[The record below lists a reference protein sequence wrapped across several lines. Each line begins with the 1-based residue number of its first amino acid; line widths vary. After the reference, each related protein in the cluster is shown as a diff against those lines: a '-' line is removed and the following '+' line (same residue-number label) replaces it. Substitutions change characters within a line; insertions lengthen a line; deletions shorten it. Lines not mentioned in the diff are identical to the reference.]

1 MPTLSYVVKFDANG
15 GSGGPGSVSYSTG
28 SGAQNLIPNTLP
40 TRAGC
45 TFLGWNTAK
54 AGTGTDYQPR
64 ASAPESAATLYA
76 VWAGIQVTSITAY
89 RSNSSGTKQRKGTYG
104 HVSAKTKA
112 VSTVAGT
119 VAVSAVWGASGSSPS
134 NTVSLSNA
142 SYAKAAGTDASRT
155 HDGTFG
161 GSLATGTSYTVNLTA
176 NLSGT
181 YAGNPYSVSAM
192 ANATVP
198 KAWALFSALAG
209 GNGLAVGTTASVAN
223 ALEVAFKVIQSTTSL
238 GYWLV
243 DRAGH
248 SYPGII
254 DNGTHMWV
262 GSGSGSS
269 RPHLGDTYIAAGL
282 NATGATYNHDGSL
295 EKASGNGTAYVST
308 VEQWN
313 ADDGVVGLH
322 NYAIWHAGNLGI
334 SSGYGAYVDED
345 VSTSASLANASWTSI
360 CSVSLSAGYWLV
372 HYNAYFASNA
382 TGRRVMALNTSQDTQ
397 PSTANF
403 RLSGVSANAVSG
415 GITLLNGCVIMH
427 PTSTTT
433 YYLTV
438 MQNSGSALGATCH
451 VRAFRLK

>member
-76 VWAGIQVTSITAY
+76 VWAGVQVTSITAY

-181 YAGNPYSVSAM
+181 YAGNTYSVSAM

-223 ALEVAFKVIQSTTSL
+223 ALEVAFKVIQSTTGL

-254 DNGTHMWV
+254 DNGTHLWI
-262 GSGSGSS
+262 GSSSGSGE
-269 RPHLGDTYIAAGL
+269 PHLGDTYIAAGL
-282 NATGATYNHDGSL
+282 NASGATYNPDGSL
-295 EKASGNGTAYVST
+295 EKANGNGTAYVST

-322 NYAIWHAGNLGI
+322 NYAIWHAGNLSI
-334 SSGYGAYVDED
+334 SSGFGTIVTQDISTAVSVPTGSSWHTLGSVDLAAGD
-345 VSTSASLANASWTSI
+345 WIVS
-360 CSVSLSAGYWLV
+360 
-372 HYNAYFASNA
+372 YNVQFDNNS
-382 TGRRVMALNTSQDTQ
+382 TGRRTMVLHTAADTATASSLRQGGVTSQAVNGGGTYLNACRVLHLTSAATYYLNVYQTSGAALNTY
-397 PSTANF
+397 
-403 RLSGVSANAVSG
+403 GY
-415 GITLLNGCVIMH
+415 I
-427 PTSTTT
+427 
-433 YYLTV
+433 
-438 MQNSGSALGATCH
+438 
-451 VRAFRLK
+451 RAYRFK